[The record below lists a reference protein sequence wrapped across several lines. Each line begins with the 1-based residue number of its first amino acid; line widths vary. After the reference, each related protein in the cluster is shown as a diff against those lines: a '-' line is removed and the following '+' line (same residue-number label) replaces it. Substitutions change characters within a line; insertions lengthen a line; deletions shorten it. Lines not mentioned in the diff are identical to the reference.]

1 MRKLTFEEC
10 PKTKAAF
17 IAKWNSD
24 RKFRA
29 RAQWTGFDVLFG
41 TCVVLPNG
49 KIAGAKVK

>member
-1 MRKLTFEEC
+1 MQKLTFEEC

-17 IAKWNSD
+17 IERWNTD
-24 RKFRA
+24 RKFRG

-41 TCVVLPNG
+41 SIVVLPNG